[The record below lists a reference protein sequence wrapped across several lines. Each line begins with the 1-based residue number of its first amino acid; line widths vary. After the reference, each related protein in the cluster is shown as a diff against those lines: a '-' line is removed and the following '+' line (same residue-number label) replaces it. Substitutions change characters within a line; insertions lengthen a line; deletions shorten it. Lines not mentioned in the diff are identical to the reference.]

1 MLSLLR
7 QAREA
12 QQLLPLIA
20 RAASARNVVTAQKPP
35 LLKEFQLYRFN
46 PEQDEKPFYKTYRVD
61 INKCAIVTQ
70 LTDALSAAA

>member
-12 QQLLPLIA
+12 QQLVPLLA
-20 RAASARNVVTAQKPP
+20 RAASARHVVTAQKPP

-46 PEQDEKPFYKTYRVD
+46 PEQDEKPFFKTYRVD
-61 INKCAIVTQ
+61 INKCARVSLGT
-70 LTDALSAAA
+70 AAT